1 MKRTTKKILLIVGIL
16 VLVFFCFCVLMLMV
30 QMFAG
35 KSLTKEERLGK
46 EIKAATKKLPIV
58 LDSLTRLDSIT
69 YLPKDTLVYNY
80 TITGVA
86 NGNVDIE
93 QFDSLM
99 LPMLIKELKEE
110 KMKRFREFQMLIIY
124 RYLYEDGERV
134 SDIIITPNQYN

>member
-16 VLVFFCFCVLMLMV
+16 VLGFFCFCVLMLVV

>member
-16 VLVFFCFCVLMLMV
+16 VLVFFCFCVLMLVV

>member
-16 VLVFFCFCVLMLMV
+16 VLGFFCFCVLMLMV

-93 QFDSLM
+93 QFNSLM